1 MLGSRAHL
9 VEPGFVVEVSWAS
22 KQVDSIFASVE
33 PKMRS
38 LAELAWN
45 LPMSL
50 SRSCISRMQ

>member
-9 VEPGFVVEVSWAS
+9 VEPGFVVE
-22 KQVDSIFASVE
+22 VDSIFASVE